1 MTNAYEELMKELN
14 SAHKSI
20 YDIDYCWFE
29 RWENSHTSRSWYSM
43 DTNDAFSRSKMFE
56 WLKKV
61 EYDSWWWLQEL
72 FWEVVFK
79 DWTWLERWEYDGSE
93 WREYK
98 HKPAKKDYKDFE
110 SWD

>member
-29 RWENSHTSRSWYSM
+29 RWEKWYLM

-56 WLKKV
+56 RLKKV
-61 EYDSWWWLQEL
+61 DYDCWWWWQEF

-98 HKPAKKDYKDFE
+98 QKPAKKDPKYFGSRD
-110 SWD
+110 